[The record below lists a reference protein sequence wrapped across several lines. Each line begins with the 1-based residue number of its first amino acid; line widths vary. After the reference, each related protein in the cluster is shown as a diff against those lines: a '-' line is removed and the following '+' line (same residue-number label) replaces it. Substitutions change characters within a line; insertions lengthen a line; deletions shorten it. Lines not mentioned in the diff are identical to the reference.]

1 MRVAYISRCSRTV
14 KPSKIASNYGQYPI
28 RDLAF
33 SNPVCFVKSCPL
45 MLRLPESGYIQATL
59 DNKKIKIHRYIV
71 GVLMNED
78 INEKTQVIYLNKN
91 KLYKYI

>member
-1 MRVAYISRCSRTV
+1 LRVAYISRCSRTV

-45 MLRLPESGYIQATL
+45 MLRLPESGYISPVKHLKHDDFPAPVMP
-59 DNKKIKIHRYIV
+59 KRAKHSP
-71 GVLMNED
+71 
-78 INEKTQVIYLNKN
+78 
-91 KLYKYI
+91 